1 MPPLSE
7 VRHDGGVMRR
17 WLVMAAVFVLFAVRL
32 GFRVD
37 SSGIASGWVDPVGRI
52 AAQDEA
58 VYSHIAIRM
67 ARTGE
72 WLTPRFLDRLA
83 LFKPPMLYWLSGLA
97 AKLFGPSNL
106 SLRLPSILAGAAVA
120 ALAVGCAL
128 HWGPWQA
135 LAVALLLAANPL
147 LHRLSRLNLMDALL
161 AALFMGG
168 AYILSFDPALK
179 KRASRIVFGVL
190 VGAGLLTKAI
200 AGSLPLAMLAL
211 YWLLALREERPRLR
225 ALLEVAG
232 WSALTAAPWHLYQW
246 AVHPQWFCSEYIID
260 EHFRSAIAP
269 LGQTSREG
277 QLDFYVRRWARI
289 DPVLLGAWLLALPWL
304 AWALWKRR
312 KAEILVPL
320 CGVATVCAAVLA
332 FQYRNAAYL
341 LPAMA
346 PAALCAVAA
355 GPLRRNGGAALASVL
370 LSAALIWRVLHPAEV
385 WGLPFPKHAQAPSAQ
400 DLDRYA
406 ALHRGRELIIVFP
419 SDEFYSTLVPLPR
432 VRYVFTDDGRNRAR
446 PAMDFRYLG
455 ITLSVEE
462 FLNIERLRPVFEER
476 LRRFNLDTAAPLGT
490 VIELSSEAEF
500 PRLIAAASK
509 ADFFL
514 PSHLCSTAPAGRTV
528 IAASGGRCFVYG
540 D

>member
-1 MPPLSE
+1 LPPLSE
-7 VRHDGGVMRR
+7 LRHDGGVKRR
-17 WLVMAAVFVLFAVRL
+17 WIVIAAVFGLFAIRL
-32 GFRVD
+32 GYRVE
-37 SSGIASGWVDPVGRI
+37 SSGIASDWVDPVGRI

-58 VYSHIAIRM
+58 VYSHIALRM

-83 LFKPPMLYWLSGLA
+83 LFKPPMLYWLSGIS

-120 ALAVGCAL
+120 ALAVAWAL
-128 HWGPWQA
+128 SWGPWQA

-147 LHRLSRLNLMDALL
+147 LHRLARLNLMDALL
-161 AALFMGG
+161 AALFLGG
-168 AYILSFDPALK
+168 ACIIRADPALK
-179 KRASRIVFGVL
+179 QRASRIGFGAL
-190 VGAGLLTKAI
+190 VGAGILTKAI
-200 AGSLPLAMLAL
+200 AGSLPLVMLAL
-211 YWLLALREERPRLR
+211 YWVLALREERPRLR
-225 ALLEVAG
+225 ALLEVAA
-232 WSALTAAPWHLYQW
+232 WAALAAAPWHLYQW
-246 AVHPQWFCSEYIID
+246 IVHPQWFWSEYIID

-277 QLDFYVRRWARI
+277 QLDFYVRRWGRI
-289 DPVLLGAWLLALPWL
+289 DPVLLGAWLLGLPWL

-312 KAEILVPL
+312 SAEILVPL
-320 CGVATVCAAVLA
+320 CALAAVCAAVLA

-355 GPLRRNGGAALASVL
+355 GPLRHPWGAAFASAL
-370 LSAALIWRVLHPAEV
+370 LVAALVWRVVHPTEV
-385 WGLPFPKHAQAPSAQ
+385 WGLPFPEQASAPSAQ

-406 ALHRGRELIIVFP
+406 AQNRGRDLIIVFP
-419 SDEFYSTLVPLPR
+419 TDEFYSTLLPAQR
-432 VRYVFTDDGRNRAR
+432 VRYVFTDDGRHRAR

-462 FLNIERLRPVFEER
+462 FLDIDRRRPVFEER

-500 PRLIAAASK
+500 PRLIAGAPR

-514 PSHLCSTAPAGRTV
+514 PGHLCNSAPAGRAV
-528 IAASGGRCFVYG
+528 VPASGGRCFVYG
-540 D
+540 N

>member
-1 MPPLSE
+1 M
-7 VRHDGGVMRR
+7 
-17 WLVMAAVFVLFAVRL
+17 LFAFRL
-32 GFRVD
+32 GYRVD

-83 LFKPPMLYWLSGLA
+83 LFKPPALYWLSGLSV
-97 AKLFGPSNL
+97 KLFGPSNW
-106 SLRLPSILAGAAVA
+106 SLRLPSILAGAALA
-120 ALAVGCAL
+120 ALAVAWAL

-161 AALFMGG
+161 AALFMG
-168 AYILSFDPALK
+168 AAFILRADPALK
-179 KRASRIVFGVL
+179 LRKSRAGFGVL
-190 VGAGLLTKAI
+190 VGVGILTKAI
-200 AGSLPLAMLAL
+200 AGCLPLVMLAA
-211 YWLLALREERPRLR
+211 YWVLAARVERPRLA

-232 WSALTAAPWHLYQW
+232 WSVLIAAPWHLYQW
-246 AVHPQWFCSEYIID
+246 AVHPQWFWSEYIID

-312 KAEILVPL
+312 TAEILVPI
-320 CGVATVCAAVLA
+320 CAVATVCLAVLV

-355 GPLRRNGGAALASVL
+355 GPLRRPWGAAFASALFAAALA
-370 LSAALIWRVLHPAEV
+370 WRILHPAEV
-385 WGLPFPKHAQAPSAQ
+385 WGLPFPEKASAPSAQ

-406 ALHRGRELIIVFP
+406 ALNRGRELIIVFP
-419 SDEFYSTLVPLPR
+419 SDEFYSTLVRVPR
-432 VRYVFTDDGRNRAR
+432 VRYVFTDDGRTRAR

-455 ITLSVEE
+455 ITLSVDE
-462 FLNIERLRPVFEER
+462 FLDLDRHRPAFEER

-490 VIELSSEAEF
+490 VIEMSSEAEL
-500 PRLIAAASK
+500 PRLLAGAPG

-514 PSHLCSTAPAGRTV
+514 PGHLCGAAPAGRTV
-528 IAASGGRCFVYG
+528 APVSGGRCFVYG
-540 D
+540 E